1 MGVHE
6 FNGYKWHMIDSLFE
20 ILDVTHDGAIS
31 RSDLH
36 LAAKRMGWHW
46 DEAPIFALL
55 DLLTIPGPMRKHQF
69 AATMQQ
75 VRDDPMGPY
84 GRVLMNSAHFSSAR
98 SPHLGR
104 SSSPGRTAGRIP
116 SKRHSGRIQDE
127 CVREDL
133 VSMLERT
140 AGRSI
145 AGSHQRLLQTLD
157 ESRIL
162 INDAALLVIDPQ
174 KSFTQGVWMQSMG
187 AEAAVDIEPIAAAFK
202 NCAGLLN
209 KIYGR
214 REILFTRCP
223 FPPGSYD
230 WDDCLAEII
239 DNKQLYFIKPGN
251 SVLIPPCNG
260 FREWV
265 ERCIESG
272 KNTLVI
278 GGCTLNSCVRV
289 SSIETLR
296 YFKSKHLRIVVDLSI
311 CGARTRNFRPSLSY
325 NGLSAVESAVHQMT
339 AAGVQVVRRVEWQN
353 NVNREPYRN

>member
-1 MGVHE
+1 
-6 FNGYKWHMIDSLFE
+6 MIDSLFE
-20 ILDVTHDGAIS
+20 LLDVTHDGAIS

-36 LAAKRMGWHW
+36 QAAKRMGWYW

-55 DLLTIPGPMRKHQF
+55 DLLTIPEPIRKHQF
-69 AATMQQ
+69 AAAMQQ

-84 GRVLMNSAHFSSAR
+84 GSVLMNSAHFSSAR
-98 SPHLGR
+98 SPHLGL
-104 SSSPGRTAGRIP
+104 SSSHGRTEGRIP
-116 SKRHSGRIQDE
+116 SKRHTGRVQDE
-127 CVREDL
+127 CVKEDL

-140 AGRSI
+140 AGTDI
-145 AGSHQRLLQTLD
+145 AGSHQRLLQALD
-157 ESRIL
+157 EIRIP

-174 KSFTQGVWMQSMG
+174 KSFTQGVWMQSIG
-187 AEAAVDIEPIAAAFK
+187 DQAAVDVEPITAAFK
-202 NCAGLLN
+202 NCSRLLN
-209 KIYGR
+209 EIYGR
-214 REILFTRCP
+214 REIMFTRCP

-239 DNKQLYFIKPGN
+239 DDKQLYFIKPGN

-265 ERCIESG
+265 EGCIESG

-296 YFKSKHLRIVVDLSI
+296 YFKRKNLRIVVDLSI
-311 CGARTRNFRPSLSY
+311 CGARTRNFIPSPLY
-325 NGLSAVESAVHQMT
+325 GGLSAVESAVRQMA
-339 AAGVQVVRRVEWQN
+339 AAGVQVVRRMKWKN
-353 NVNREPYRN
+353 N